1 MNDVNANP
9 FGLTKA
15 NDLTDDQIQ
24 ALWVDVGASDSPTS
38 LFSAG
43 RFSSPMPTFILG
55 GKGSGKT
62 HLMRYASYPLQKLR
76 YIANQT
82 PVSDGL
88 RQNGYLGIYI
98 RFSVLETGRFNG
110 KGQSD
115 DAWLEVF
122 SYYLEITA
130 ALAVLMILQD
140 LTGGRDDWA
149 AERHICVGIR
159 ELFNVSAPC
168 AETLGE
174 LIQDLDDRRKL
185 LDFQVSDAAFSGVLR
200 PEIAVSRGRLM
211 FGLPRLI
218 QHCMPELAGIVFSYQ
233 LDEFENLTLQQQRH
247 VNTLVRHPESPAS
260 LKIGARQFGI
270 KTRGTLSANEENIK
284 DSEFDELRLDQRFRS
299 NEKTY
304 AELAERLIERR
315 LHTFWPRS
323 AWESAEGKE
332 RLSLW
337 FDEPDVSW
345 RARRFNQL
353 VKEAAPEN
361 RPHMRKLRG
370 RLESSLNRPVP
381 GVKTRA
387 HVDTLLTAITCEPYP
402 LLEKLNT
409 TLIFNAWA
417 NNRSVLEEAHR
428 IADEMQDFLNGKP
441 ASRYKQKL
449 DHYKSDI
456 TAQMIRDA
464 DSRQEYAGLQTFIR
478 MSEGQP
484 RALITL
490 LKQIFDWA
498 SFQGEKP
505 FEAGVIS
512 VEAQSKGALAAA
524 EWFYNSMRTSGDE
537 ERPILTVINR
547 LAELFRIN
555 RYADNPIECSLIG
568 FSANHISASSRAAET
583 LKLAVDR
590 SFIVEVPGG
599 QAERNSDR
607 VTTKYQ
613 LNRMLVPRWGLPTA
627 RRGIKPFG
635 ADEVNAIFD
644 PSNET
649 GFNALAADW
658 RARMD
663 APFAGQRKGTKVT
676 MPEPS
681 DADQSDLFP

>member
-1 MNDVNANP
+1 MNDGNANP

-24 ALWVDVGASDSPTS
+24 TLWVDVGTSDSPTS

-76 YIANQT
+76 HIANQT
-82 PVSDGL
+82 PIADGL
-88 RQNGYLGIYI
+88 RQDGYLGVYI

-110 KGQSD
+110 KGQSE

-130 ALAVLMILQD
+130 ALAVLVILQD
-140 LTGGRDDWA
+140 LTRGRDHWA
-149 AERHICVGIR
+149 AEGTICVGIR

-168 AETLGE
+168 ANT
-174 LIQDLDDRRKL
+174 LDDLIRNLDERRKS

-218 QHCMPELAGIVFSYQ
+218 QNSMPDLAGIVFSYQ
-233 LDEFENLTLQQQRH
+233 LDEFENLTIEQQRH

-304 AELAERLIERR
+304 AELAGRLIERR
-315 LHTFWPRS
+315 LRTFWPQTD
-323 AWESAEGKE
+323 WESVEGKAK
-332 RLSLW
+332 LSLW
-337 FDEPDVSW
+337 FDEPDVFW
-345 RARRFNQL
+345 RAPRFNQL
-353 VKEAAPEN
+353 VKEASPEN
-361 RPHMRKLRG
+361 RAHMRKLRG
-370 RLESSLNRPVP
+370 RLESAINRPVP
-381 GVKTRA
+381 GIRNIA
-387 HVDTLLTAITCEPYP
+387 QVDTVLAAITCEPYP

-417 NNRSVLEEAHR
+417 NNRSVLDESYLIEG
-428 IADEMQDFLNGKP
+428 EMQDFLNGKP
-441 ASRYKQKL
+441 AVRYKQKL
-449 DHYKSDI
+449 GHYGSDI
-456 TAQMIRDA
+456 IAQMIRDA
-464 DSRQEYAGLQTFIR
+464 DSRQEYAGLQTFVR

-498 SFQGEKP
+498 SFQGERP
-505 FEAGVIS
+505 FKAGMIS

-537 ERPILTVINR
+537 ERAILTVINR

-599 QAERNSDR
+599 QSERNSDR

-635 ADEVNAIFD
+635 AHEVNAIFD

-649 GFNALAADW
+649 DFNALAADW

-663 APFAGQRKGTKVT
+663 APFAGQRRGTKVAIS
-676 MPEPS
+676 EPR
-681 DADQSDLFP
+681 DVDQSDLFS